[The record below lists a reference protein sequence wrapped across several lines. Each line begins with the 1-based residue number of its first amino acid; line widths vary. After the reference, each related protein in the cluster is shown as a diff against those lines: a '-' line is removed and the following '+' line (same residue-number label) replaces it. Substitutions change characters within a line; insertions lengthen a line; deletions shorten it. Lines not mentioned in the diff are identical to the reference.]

1 MAYHLPH
8 SGSVLDVRYGEDP
21 CLDALLLHFTTENNI
36 EYFTDPVDNASPE
49 QVRFIVALPEEAFYA
64 PCSDWMFLQLLKGQR
79 TPELM
84 REYLIQWK
92 TVARLIKDHCT
103 DRYIRK
109 RIVQLC
115 RHKFRTALAAS
126 IFIPSRLL
134 KRMLTVFMSQSGLDD
149 PMRKERQ
156 ERNLLARQLADS
168 PTFKGILNRCPE
180 KALSCT
186 RLTDL
191 RFELDFLEVRRLL
204 CLSTLPLTGGTK
216 RFEQGCRDAE
226 EECSDLETAF
236 EPLRRRLEPLQG
248 RKLTILMLPE
258 WSGGLIFDIRLA
270 KALVAQGHRVI
281 MALKEGFYFRA
292 PTFWDA
298 DNDPVL
304 AEEFS
309 GARFLQD
316 MRLTK
321 NELLHNLAESPFLVI
336 SDGTRERFNPYRL
349 SVTFARAWKESDLIL
364 AKGEEQYRRLLMTS
378 HKFTRDVL
386 CWFRDDSD
394 ILHLLFKEKADWVRK
409 FGETEIRAKAE
420 EIIGRMRMARSEGMK
435 NIFYSGIIGS
445 VPGRTQEAIEIMKVF
460 VKHLR
465 ARLEKVFIINPAEHF
480 EEGMDADDLMY
491 MWEKVQRSGYID
503 VWRFQTDQDI
513 EKSFELMRKKVP
525 PVWAGKDATYSTGCT
540 KEMQIA
546 LDLLAKN
553 PEMQIIGP
561 PAEKFFRRREYGVG
575 KFCDVAVDECK
586 Q

>member
-1 MAYHLPH
+1 MADHLPL
-8 SGSVLDVRYGEDP
+8 SGSILDVRYGEDP
-21 CLDALLLHFTTENNI
+21 YLDALLLHFTTENNI
-36 EYFTDPVDNASPE
+36 EYFTDPMENASPE

-84 REYLIQWK
+84 REYLSQWK
-92 TVARLIKDHCT
+92 TVVGLIRTHCT
-103 DRYIRK
+103 DPYMRK
-109 RIVQLC
+109 RITQLC

-149 PMRKERQ
+149 PLQKQRR
-156 ERNLLARQLADS
+156 ERNKIARQRADS
-168 PTFKGILNRCPE
+168 ATFRGILDRCPE
-180 KALSCT
+180 KSLSCS
-186 RLTDL
+186 RLVDL

-204 CLSTLPLTGGTK
+204 CLSTVSLEGGSK
-216 RFEQGCRDAE
+216 NFDAACQKAE
-226 EECSDLETAF
+226 EECILLEETF
-236 EPLRRRLEPLQG
+236 KPLRQRLKD
-248 RKLTILMLPE
+248 RLTVLMLPE
-258 WSGGLIFDIRLA
+258 KSGGLIYDIRLA

-281 MALKEGFYFRA
+281 MALKEGFYFQV

-304 AEEFS
+304 AQELA
-309 GARFLQD
+309 GARFLSD

-321 NELLHNLAESPFLVI
+321 NELLANLAENPFLVI

-349 SVTFARAWKESDLIL
+349 SVTFARAWKESDLVL
-364 AKGEEQYRRLLMTS
+364 AKGEEHYRRLLMTS
-378 HKFTRDVL
+378 HEFTRDVL
-386 CWFRDDSD
+386 CYFRGDNGN
-394 ILHLLFKEKADWVRK
+394 LHLLFKEKADWVRK
-409 FGETEIRAKAE
+409 FGEAEIKAKAE
-420 EIIGRMRMARSEGMK
+420 EIVARMRQARSSGMK
-435 NIFYSGIIGS
+435 NMFYSGIIGS
-445 VPGRTQEAIEIMKVF
+445 VPGRTKEAITIMNTF
-460 VKHLR
+460 VAHLR

-513 EKSFELMRKKVP
+513 EKSFESMKKKVP

-546 LDLLAKN
+546 LDMLARN
-553 PEMQIIGP
+553 SEMQIIGP

-575 KFCDVAVDECK
+575 KFCDVAVDQCEH
-586 Q
+586 